1 MKKVI
6 LPYVGMEQIKRFILD
21 MPRETSTMDEL
32 ANRFGLSTVRNI
44 LPTLILLKLAEYNRK
59 EQKVSL
65 SENGRKFRV
74 ALINEDYKKAREI
87 IKNTVDEIELFVF
100 VRGLLERKGSLDIKA
115 IGEELAFKYNKVWNN
130 PRTYATYGAA
140 CASILS
146 FAGYGIYERGI
157 LRKGE
162 SVLKKEKKLPS
173 PYLSVNKMIRIIEN
187 IGNGVVDI
195 HTLSER
201 LKTNKN
207 RIGSELSVC
216 VELGL
221 IERVSPGKFKVT
233 IKGKR
238 LIDPLNTHNRNRI
251 WREILLESRYN
262 KIIDLLKNEEFD
274 LERLADILQH
284 HFGGDWKEDNTKIS
298 FAKRFLNWLK
308 EANLL
313 KETNGKYKLIDFEIP
328 KEKISKKISVGIP
341 LMDYYTLGKSVGIVM
356 ASSDSMMIEVAISK
370 LIDVCSQ
377 DESLLDITELLK
389 QHLEIFRDM
398 KLSDGRIFIPDIN
411 LLEKRLGL
419 VSDNEKL

>member
-1 MKKVI
+1 M
-6 LPYVGMEQIKRFILD
+6 
-21 MPRETSTMDEL
+21 
-32 ANRFGLSTVRNI
+32 
-44 LPTLILLKLAEYNRK
+44 
-59 EQKVSL
+59 
-65 SENGRKFRV
+65 
-74 ALINEDYKKAREI
+74 
-87 IKNTVDEIELFVF
+87 
-100 VRGLLERKGSLDIKA
+100 RGLLERKGSLDIKE
-115 IGEELAFKYNKVWNN
+115 IGKELAFKYNKVWNN
-130 PRTYATYGAA
+130 LRTYGAYGSA

-146 FAGYGIYERGI
+146 FAGYGIYERGV

-162 SVLKKEKKLPS
+162 SVLEKEKKLPS
-173 PYLSVNKMIRIIEN
+173 PYLSVNKMIRIIES
-187 IGNGVVDI
+187 IGNSVVDI

-201 LKTNKN
+201 LNTSEK
-207 RIGSELSVC
+207 RMGSELSVC
-216 VELGL
+216 VELGI
-221 IERVSPGKFKVT
+221 IERVSPGKFKIT
-233 IKGKR
+233 PKGKK
-238 LIDPLNTHNRNRI
+238 LVDPLNAHNRNRI

-262 KIIDLLKNEEFD
+262 RIINLLKNEEFD

-313 KETNGKYKLIDFEIP
+313 KETNGKHKLVNFEIP

-356 ASSDSMMIEVAISK
+356 ASNDSTMIEDAISK
-370 LIDVCSQ
+370 LINVCSQ

-398 KLSDGRIFIPDIN
+398 KLPDGRIFIPDIN

-419 VSDNEKL
+419 VRGDENL